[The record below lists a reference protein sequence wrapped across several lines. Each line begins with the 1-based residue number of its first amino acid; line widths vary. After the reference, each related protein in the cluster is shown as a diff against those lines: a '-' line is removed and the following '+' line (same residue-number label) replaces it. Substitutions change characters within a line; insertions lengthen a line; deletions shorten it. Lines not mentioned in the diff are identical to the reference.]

1 MKFVVASPWSP
12 RLWCF
17 ATTAEVPILSP
28 AFDAAATVPLAAI
41 AMAVG
46 LVESAVAIETTA

>member
-1 MKFVVASPWSP
+1 MVAALVVFCHY
-12 RLWCF
+12 RR
-17 ATTAEVPILSP
+17 AEVSILSP
-28 AFDAAATVPLAAI
+28 AFDAAATVPLAAV